1 MNFKL
6 WICTKLY
13 KVALKI
19 VEVVVT
25 NHNEKYTTLD
35 EYLKKSEYLSY
46 KGLNQQTYLIYGVDN
61 QWKKVCVNY
70 KVIQEAIDRLYKF
83 EHESDL
89 EKHEK

>member
-6 WICTKLY
+6 WICLKLY

-25 NHNEKYTTLD
+25 NHNKKYTMLD
-35 EYLKKSEYLSY
+35 EYLEKSEYMSY
-46 KGLNQQTYLIYGVDN
+46 KGLNQQNYLIYGVDN
-61 QWKKVCVNY
+61 QWAKVCMNY

-83 EHESDL
+83 EHESNL
-89 EKHEK
+89 EKNEK